1 MTHSTIFQTLS
12 LTLTFEQAYRLG
24 QKPITREIIE
34 TVLAVGLDDL
44 EPKLIRHGYNAK
56 ALAEL
61 LNVRTTEVRSFL
73 QGQLPPGRTQD
84 MRDQML
90 KIGIPL

>member
-1 MTHSTIFQTLS
+1 M
-12 LTLTFEQAYRLG
+12 TFEQAYRLG
-24 QKPITREIIE
+24 QKPITSEIIE

-61 LNVRTTEVRSFL
+61 LNVRTTEIRSFL
-73 QGQLPPGRTQD
+73 QGQLPAGRTQD